1 MHEKCPKFYKS
12 MASAWSNVTQDPL
25 TAKTAASQ
33 KVWFNKFIK
42 IGGKP
47 VTELFPLQ
55 IFVGDFFNG
64 NKLATWPFF
73 KSKYKLQNSDHFK
86 WIQLV
91 NAIPKTWIRLV
102 ENEAD
107 TWDKNIF
114 SEQHLM
120 LLTRQLPLEK
130 LTSKQ
135 LYAILIHQIKKPPT
149 SQEKIS
155 SILNVSVNNWNEIY
169 TLARKVAVDSYTRMF
184 QYKCSQNILY
194 LNNQLSKMNLSNTDK
209 CSLCNTHKE
218 TIKHLFYDCL
228 KTKTLWLSLKN
239 RLNMQLPELTP
250 ESAFFGFPN
259 ADNALLAHLHLIFK
273 TAIYTGREKGDCNL
287 EYIVNRIKQTRK
299 IEENI
304 VYLNSAAKE
313 RNKEKWACLNRILP
327 R

>member
-12 MASAWSNVTQDPL
+12 MAYAWSNVTQNPL

-73 KSKYKLQNSDHFK
+73 KSKYKLHNSDHFK

-149 SQEKIS
+149 SQEK
-155 SILNVSVNNWNEIY
+155 SVRY
-169 TLARKVAVDSYTRMF
+169 
-184 QYKCSQNILY
+184 
-194 LNNQLSKMNLSNTDK
+194 
-209 CSLCNTHKE
+209 
-218 TIKHLFYDCL
+218 
-228 KTKTLWLSLKN
+228 
-239 RLNMQLPELTP
+239 
-250 ESAFFGFPN
+250 
-259 ADNALLAHLHLIFK
+259 
-273 TAIYTGREKGDCNL
+273 
-287 EYIVNRIKQTRK
+287 
-299 IEENI
+299 
-304 VYLNSAAKE
+304 
-313 RNKEKWACLNRILP
+313 
-327 R
+327 